1 MEAPSEPIE
10 TKPPSDRH
18 PRGPRTP
25 PMHRGTP
32 LGFPG
37 PLPTHRGTPS
47 GVPRTAPAP
56 LDRLEPV
63 ELAGGRDTPGGQGLD
78 LGPARPL
85 VQERLELVEAVG
97 VALGLDPDRAVGQVL
112 GVAGEPQ
119 LDGLALHRPAEA
131 DALDLAP
138 DHGLEPHGAHGWI
151 VTGAPSGRVSASREM
166 VSLSM
171 RTHPLD
177 TGLPTQPRVWSSSR

>member
-18 PRGPRTP
+18 PLGVPRTP
-25 PMHRGTP
+25 PE
-32 LGFPG
+32 
-37 PLPTHRGTPS
+37 
-47 GVPRTAPAP
+47 P

-63 ELAGGRDTPGGQGLD
+63 ELAGGRDTPGVQGLD

-119 LDGLALHRPAEA
+119 LDGLTLHRPAEA

-151 VTGAPSGRVSASREM
+151 VTGAPSGRASASREM

-171 RTHPLD
+171 RTH
-177 TGLPTQPRVWSSSR
+177 

>member
-10 TKPPSDRH
+10 TKPP
-18 PRGPRTP
+18 PTGAP
-25 PMHRGTP
+25 PWGSPDPSR
-32 LGFPG
+32 
-37 PLPTHRGTPS
+37 PTGAPPWGSPDPS
-47 GVPRTAPAP
+47 GS
-56 LDRLEPV
+56 LSGLELV
-63 ELAGGRDTPGGQGLD
+63 ELAGGGLPLAVHRGD
-78 LGPARPL
+78 LGPLRAL
-85 VQERLELVEAVG
+85 VQEGLELVEAVG

-177 TGLPTQPRVWSSSR
+177 TGWPSSHGL